1 MVESAKMDGES
12 NIIEENK
19 TISGLGGKP
28 KIAYFS
34 MEIGIDE
41 NIPSYSGGLG
51 ILAGDT
57 IKSCA
62 DLNVP
67 IVGITLLSENGYF
80 YQKIDENGNQI
91 ELPINFAVSNFLK
104 LLPTTTSVTIDGRD
118 VKIRVWL
125 YQYKGISDFIVP
137 VFFLD
142 TNIEENDNWDREL
155 TKYLYGGDNK
165 YRLAQE
171 IVLGIG
177 GVRALKELGYGTIDR
192 YHMNEGHAAL
202 GTLELFNRYNDIEKV
217 REQCVFTTHTPV
229 AAGHDQFDLSFAK
242 PMIGNILPDFIIN
255 DITFDNKLNMTRL
268 ALFFSHYVN
277 GVAKKHGQVSR
288 MMFPGYSIDS
298 ITNGVHTTTWVS
310 GPFRRLFDKHMPGWR
325 SDPYILRSAFSI
337 DKNEVWNAHMEAK
350 QILINFVN
358 ERYNIGMNYDDF
370 TIGFGRRQTAYKRPD
385 LLLSDKERLIGI
397 AEKVGPI
404 QIIYAG
410 KAHPKDGSGK
420 DTIRN
425 IFNSMKQINAM
436 NGKVKIAYIHNYD
449 MSIGKMM
456 TAGVDLWLNTPRRP
470 REASGTSGMKA
481 AHNGVPQFSTL
492 DGWWLEGCIENITG
506 WSIGPEKTE
515 EKASDDEIDKKDLYD
530 KLENWIIPKFYNDRD
545 NWIRTMR
552 SCIAINASF
561 FNTNR
566 MIQQYVLNA
575 YFR

>member
-1 MVESAKMDGES
+1 MEGSL
-12 NIIEENK
+12 NK
-19 TISGLGGKP
+19 DIDQEKNFVDMAGKP
-28 KIAYFS
+28 KIAYLS

-41 NIPSYSGGLG
+41 HIPTYSGGLG

-62 DLNVP
+62 DLNIP
-67 IVGITLLSENGYF
+67 LVGVTLLSENGYF
-80 YQKIDENGNQI
+80 YQKLDENGNQI
-91 ELPINFAVSNFLK
+91 ELPMQFAVSDFLK
-104 LLPTTTSVTIDGRD
+104 FLPSKTNVTIEDRT
-118 VKIRVWL
+118 VKLHVWYYL
-125 YQYKGISDFIVP
+125 VRGVNGYIIP

-142 TNIEENDNWDREL
+142 SNVEGNSEWDRTI
-155 TKYLYGGDNK
+155 TKQLYGGDNK

-177 GVRALKELGYGTIDR
+177 GVRMLQALGYKTIDK

-202 GTLELFNRYNDIEKV
+202 LTLELYKQLKNVEDV
-217 REQCVFTTHTPV
+217 REKCLFTTHTPV
-229 AAGHDQFDLSFAK
+229 AAGHDQFELSYAK
-242 PMIGNILPDFIIN
+242 SMLGEMLPDSVIG
-255 DITFDNKLNMTRL
+255 DVTFENRLNMTKL

-277 GVAKKHGQVSR
+277 GVAKKHGEVSR
-288 MMFPGYSIDS
+288 LMFPGYSIDS

-310 GPFRRLFDKHMPGWR
+310 ESFQELFDKHMPGWR

-337 DKNEVWNAHMEAK
+337 SKQEVWDAHITAK
-350 QILINFVN
+350 KKLIDFVN
-358 ERYNIGMNYDDF
+358 ERYNAGMNYNDF
-370 TIGFGRRQTAYKRPD
+370 TIGFARRQTAYKRPD
-385 LLLSDKERLIGI
+385 LLISDPGRLMRI
-397 AEKVGPI
+397 AEKDGPI

-420 DTIRN
+420 NTIKK
-425 IFNSMKQINAM
+425 IFDVMKMFHGN
-436 NGKVKIAYIHNYD
+436 VKMAYIQNYD
-449 MSIGKMM
+449 MTIGKMI

-470 REASGTSGMKA
+470 FEASGTSGMKA

-506 WSIGPEKTE
+506 WAIGPEKTKDE
-515 EKASDDEIDKKDLYD
+515 ASDDELDRCDLYN
-530 KLENWIIPKFYNDRD
+530 KLENWIMPKFYNDKD

-566 MIQQYVLNA
+566 MVQQYVLNA
-575 YFR
+575 YFM

>member
-1 MVESAKMDGES
+1 METASTENIARGEA
-12 NIIEENK
+12 IAA
-19 TISGLGGKP
+19 LGGKP

-41 NIPSYSGGLG
+41 RIPTYSGGLG

-62 DLNVP
+62 DLNIPV
-67 IVGITLLSENGYF
+67 VGITLLSEHGYF
-80 YQKIDENGNQI
+80 YQKIDGNGNQV
-91 ELPINFAVSNFLK
+91 ELPINFSVPELLN
-104 LLPTTTSVTIDGRD
+104 LLPSKTSVQIEDRTVNIRSWHYL
-118 VKIRVWL
+118 VKGVSG
-125 YQYKGISDFIVP
+125 YIVP

-142 TNIEENDNWDREL
+142 TNIEENSNQDREI
-155 TKYLYGGDNK
+155 TKHLYGGDNK
-165 YRLAQE
+165 YRLSQE

-177 GVRALKELGYGTIDR
+177 GVRALQAFGYTTIDK

-202 GTLELFNRYNDIEKV
+202 GTLELYRQLKDIEKV

-242 PMIGNILPDFIIN
+242 PMLGNILPESILDAV
-255 DITFDNKLNMTRL
+255 TFENKLNMTRL

-277 GVAKKHGQVSR
+277 GVAKKHREISQE
-288 MMFPGYSIDS
+288 MFPGYSIDS
-298 ITNGVHTTTWVS
+298 ITNGVHSPTWAS
-310 GPFRRLFDKHMPGWR
+310 EPFQQIFDKHMPGWR
-325 SDPYILRSAFSI
+325 SDPYILRATFSV
-337 DKNEVWNAHMEAK
+337 DKCEVWDAHMASK
-350 QILINFVN
+350 KKLIDFVN
-358 ERYNIGMNYDDF
+358 KQYNADMNYDDF
-370 TIGFGRRQTAYKRPD
+370 TIGFARRQTAYKRPD
-385 LLLSDKERLIGI
+385 LLISDSDRLMNI
-397 AEKVGPI
+397 AEKAGPI

-410 KAHPKDGSGK
+410 KAHPKDESGK
-420 DTIRN
+420 NAIKKIFEVMKTI
-425 IFNSMKQINAM
+425 
-436 NGKVKIAYIHNYD
+436 NGKVKIAFIQNYD

-470 REASGTSGMKA
+470 KEASGTSGMKA

-492 DGWWLEGCIENITG
+492 DGWWLEGCVENITG
-506 WSIGPEKTE
+506 WAIGPEKTE
-515 EKASDDEIDKKDLYD
+515 EKESDDKIDRYDLYD

-561 FNTNR
+561 FNTSR

-575 YFR
+575 YFM

>member
-1 MVESAKMDGES
+1 MS
-12 NIIEENK
+12 NLDAVQEVKNELK
-19 TISGLGGKP
+19 HSGKP

-34 MEIGIDE
+34 MEIGLDK
-41 NIPSYSGGLG
+41 NIPTYGGGLG

-57 IKSCA
+57 LKSCA

-67 IVGITLLSENGYF
+67 IVGVTLLSENGYF
-80 YQKIDENGNQI
+80 YQKIDEEGNQI
-91 ELPINFAVSNFLK
+91 ELPINFNSNDFLI
-104 LLPTTTSVTIDGRD
+104 LLPSKTSV
-118 VKIRVWL
+118 KIEDRKVAINIWYYL
-125 YQYKGISDFIVP
+125 IKGLNEYIVP

-142 TNIEENDNWDREL
+142 TNLEENCQSDREI

-177 GVRALKELGYGTIDR
+177 GVKAVRSLGYKTVDK

-202 GTLELFNRYNDIEKV
+202 GTLQLYRELKNIERV
-217 REQCVFTTHTPV
+217 RERCVFTTHTPI

-242 PMIGNILPDFIIN
+242 PMLGDILPESILEE
-255 DITFDNKLNMTRL
+255 ITFENKLNMTRL

-277 GVAKKHGQVSR
+277 GVAKKHGEVSR
-288 MMFPGYSIDS
+288 SMFPGYSIDS
-298 ITNGVHTTTWVS
+298 ITNGVHTPTWVS
-310 GPFRRLFDKHMPGWR
+310 EPFQRLFDKHLPGWR
-325 SDPYILRSAFSI
+325 SDPYILRATFSI
-337 DKNEVWNAHMEAK
+337 DKREIWAAHMEAK
-350 QILINFVN
+350 KNLIDFVN
-358 ERYNIGMNYDDF
+358 NRYNIGMNYDDF
-370 TIGFGRRQTAYKRPD
+370 TIGFARRQTAYKRPD
-385 LLLSDKERLIGI
+385 LLISDPERLKNI
-397 AEKVGPI
+397 AEKTGPI

-410 KAHPKDGSGK
+410 KAHPKDMSGK
-420 DTIRN
+420 ESIKKIFTI
-425 IFNSMKQINAM
+425 MKTI
-436 NGKVKIAYIHNYD
+436 NGKIKIAYIHNYD
-449 MSIGKMM
+449 ITIGKMM

-492 DGWWLEGCIENITG
+492 DGWWLEGCVENITG
-506 WSIGPEKTE
+506 WALGPEKTE
-515 EKASDDEIDKKDLYD
+515 EEASDDEVDRNDLYN
-530 KLENWIIPKFYNDRD
+530 KLENWIIPKFLNDRD

-575 YFR
+575 YFM